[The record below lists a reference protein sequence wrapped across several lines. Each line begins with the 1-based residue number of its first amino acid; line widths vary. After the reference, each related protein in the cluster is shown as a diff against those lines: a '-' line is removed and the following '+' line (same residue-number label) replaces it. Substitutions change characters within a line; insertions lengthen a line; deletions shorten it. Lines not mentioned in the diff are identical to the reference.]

1 MYFWQ
6 IFQKTWQSTDPTTS
20 PLMEPVTTTSPE
32 ADMTAQMA
40 QLNLQTNG
48 TLVTPVN
55 GTTGIPTANN
65 NNSAPRQRTGI
76 PRYAIPYRRPDEKP
90 AVTVAKTNG
99 SGGIKSP
106 ATNAATSPD
115 ASESAVS
122 DKPAAAVSAIPRGRN
137 GFRADSVG
145 DDSSAISGG
154 VNSYKGARAA
164 SVDVYENVLAY
175 LDAVLCVR
183 IDLVD

>member
-1 MYFWQ
+1 
-6 IFQKTWQSTDPTTS
+6 
-20 PLMEPVTTTSPE
+20 
-32 ADMTAQMA
+32 MTAQMA

-55 GTTGIPTANN
+55 GTTGIPTTNN
-65 NNSAPRQRTGI
+65 NKSAPRQRTGI

-90 AVTVAKTNG
+90 AATVAKTNG
-99 SGGIKSP
+99 SSGTKSP
-106 ATNAATSPD
+106 ATNAATSPA

-137 GFRADSVG
+137 GFRTDSG
-145 DDSSAISGG
+145 DDSSAIGGG

-164 SVDVYENVLAY
+164 SVGKCFSDIYYLTIAFSILALYLFGRHEENQ
-175 LDAVLCVR
+175 
-183 IDLVD
+183 IFEFTESFT